1 MISISDLKFSYSTK
15 TNCILDIP
23 EFELNSQETFF
34 LFGPSGSGKT
44 TFLEI
49 LAGILS
55 PQSGKVVVDGV
66 DLASL
71 APAQKDRFRAEHLGI
86 IFQQFNLIPYLT
98 MIDNIDLP
106 FLFNGKPKD
115 ENLRSHL
122 IQKLGLE
129 NIKDQVVSKLST
141 GQQQRVAVARALSS
155 RPKLIIA
162 DEPTSALDYDHREN
176 FLSLLFELCHAQ
188 KTTLVF
194 VSHDRSIEKLF
205 SKSLSLLEINRAAI
219 KGADGEV

>member
-162 DEPTSALDYDHREN
+162 DEPTSALDYDHREK